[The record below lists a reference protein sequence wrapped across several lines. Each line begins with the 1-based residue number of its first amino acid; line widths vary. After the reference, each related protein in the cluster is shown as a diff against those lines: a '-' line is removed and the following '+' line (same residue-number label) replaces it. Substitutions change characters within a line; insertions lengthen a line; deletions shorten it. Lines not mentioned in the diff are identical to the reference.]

1 MGTLLVAI
9 GVTVCLAMLA
19 RAARPVARVDGSES
33 VLEYRRVFQVVV
45 VLGWLLVLLLVAVAA
60 ADPSQR
66 ALAFFLIPA
75 FAAMTVY
82 LQLEFSR
89 VRILVGREGIRT
101 FSPWRRPRVIPWE
114 AVTGVRY
121 APLQQQHIIETDGYG
136 LVRLP
141 LYLSGVES
149 LLGELGRRGVGLP
162 PRSA

>member
-19 RAARPVARVDGSES
+19 RAARPVAGRWQRVCSGVPSS
-33 VLEYRRVFQVVV
+33 VPSYRSPR
-45 VLGWLLVLLLVAVAA
+45 WLLVLLLVAVAA

-89 VRILVGREGIRT
+89 VAFSSDAKEYVRLGR
-101 FSPWRRPRVIPWE
+101 
-114 AVTGVRY
+114 GVR
-121 APLQQQHIIETDGYG
+121 
-136 LVRLP
+136 LVSFP
-141 LYLSGVES
+141 GMLSRECGTHHC
-149 LLGELGRRGVGLP
+149 
-162 PRSA
+162 RSST